1 MTILQNINRL
11 VSYGLLTKLFPE
23 EDTIYIDGTNVEI
36 IGTRNYFYFKEGV
49 GQEIELNNNIKRA

>member
-23 EDTIYIDGTNVEI
+23 EDTIYTQN
-36 IGTRNYFYFKEGV
+36 N
-49 GQEIELNNNIKRA
+49 GQKATKY